1 MLAAMPTFAL
11 KARNRSQATIG
22 PHASVLTVG
31 RSPQNDWTI
40 EDASLSRQHARFE
53 WDGRGLSI
61 QDLGSKFGTALNGQS
76 IEDRAGLKPG
86 DELILGNVLVEV
98 VELGLPTVHID
109 ARTAP
114 DLGLAAFTMP
124 AERVRGGEGAGSGPL
139 PQALAFIHELTLGL
153 IREVSPQELL
163 EALLNKLM
171 GYLDADRGVVL
182 LKDPQGALQPA
193 AIRVRGSGG
202 GNRINLSQT
211 LVEAAL
217 ERREALLLTDP
228 EGDPELASRSLILS
242 GVTTAIV
249 TPLEAEGQ
257 VIGLVYFDSRS
268 LLRQFSRDDLQ
279 LAATLA
285 HVAAAKLHGAR
296 LLAEAQRTRAME
308 QEMAIARDIQLR
320 MLPMASPP
328 DSPAELYAELR
339 SAREVGGDLYDYRW
353 QDGRLHFCI
362 GDVSG
367 KGVPA
372 ALVMALTKTLFRAS
386 GAFLED
392 PSRLM
397 AAVNGLLYEATA
409 PGIFVSALCGRFDPA
424 DGRLVFSNAGHEP
437 PVILSPS
444 GPARFLET
452 APGLALGILAEFSYP
467 AQETVLQAGEALL
480 LYTDG
485 VTEALNPAREL
496 FTADRLLAEL
506 ERRPDEAPEALV
518 GHLMGALAR
527 FTAGAPQAD
536 DITLMCLRHR
546 RRPATPPS
554 PARHTEI
561 PTLP

>member
-1 MLAAMPTFAL
+1 MLASMPTYIL
-11 KARNRSQATIG
+11 KARNRSQTILG
-22 PHASVLTVG
+22 PQASAVTVG
-31 RSPQNDWTI
+31 RSPQNDWII

-53 WDGRGLSI
+53 WDGQGLSV
-61 QDLGSKFGTALNGQS
+61 QDLGSRFGTSLNGRPIQ
-76 IEDRAGLKPG
+76 DRAGLQPG

-98 VELGLPTVHID
+98 VEQGAPSVHID

-124 AERVRGGEGAGSGPL
+124 AERVRGGEGAERGSGPL

-153 IREVSPQELL
+153 IREGSPQDLL
-163 EALLNKLM
+163 EALLDKLM
-171 GYLDADRGVVL
+171 RYLDADRGVVL
-182 LKDPQGALQPA
+182 LKDPQGALQPT

-202 GNRINLSQT
+202 GDLRINLSQT

-228 EGDPELASRSLILS
+228 AGDPELASRSLILS

-296 LLAEAQRTRAME
+296 LLAEAQRTRALE
-308 QEMAIARDIQLR
+308 QEMAIARDIQMR
-320 MLPMASPP
+320 MLPLGSPV
-328 DSPAELYAELR
+328 DSPCELHAELR
-339 SAREVGGDLYDYRW
+339 SAREVGGDLYDYHW
-353 QDGRLHFCI
+353 QGGRLFFCI

-397 AAVNGLLYEATA
+397 GAVNGLLYEATA
-409 PGIFVSALCGRFDPA
+409 PGIFVSAFCGRFDPA

-452 APGLALGILAEFSYP
+452 TPGLALGILPDYSYP
-467 AQETVLQAGEALL
+467 ARETTLQDGEALL

-485 VTEALNPAREL
+485 VTEALNPAREM
-496 FTADRLLAEL
+496 FTAGRLLAAL
-506 ERRPDEAPEALV
+506 ERRPDEAPRALADHLLEALA
-518 GHLMGALAR
+518 G

-546 RRPATPPS
+546 RPVRSAGIG
-554 PARHTEI
+554 TE
-561 PTLP
+561 